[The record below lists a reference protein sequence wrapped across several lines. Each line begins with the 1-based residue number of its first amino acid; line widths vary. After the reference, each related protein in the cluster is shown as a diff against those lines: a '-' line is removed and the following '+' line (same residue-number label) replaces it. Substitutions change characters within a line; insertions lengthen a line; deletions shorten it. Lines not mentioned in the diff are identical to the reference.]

1 MLPNIQMPS
10 INFRKT
16 ACDQTTCKRL
26 NWNNLINVHSQKCKT
41 SELCQTSVQCALT
54 QTSLQTHRHTHDPWA
69 HANMSTHIITHK
81 QKIRTHKN
89 THTQKYT
96 DKKYVYYT
104 KYAHTKIHTQK
115 IHPQNT
121 HKHTHTHT
129 NWHHYAL
136 QYNKYTFY
144 TQESC
149 YEY

>member
-69 HANMSTHIITHK
+69 HANMSTHIITHNY
-81 QKIRTHKN
+81 THNYTQTKN
-89 THTQKYT
+89 TYTQ
-96 DKKYVYYT
+96 
-104 KYAHTKIHTQK
+104 KYAHTKIHRQK
-115 IHPQNT
+115 IRILHKIRT
-121 HKHTHTHT
+121 HKNSYTKNTPTKYAQTHT
-129 NWHHYAL
+129 
-136 QYNKYTFY
+136 YTHKL
-144 TQESC
+144 TPLC
-149 YEY
+149 ITI